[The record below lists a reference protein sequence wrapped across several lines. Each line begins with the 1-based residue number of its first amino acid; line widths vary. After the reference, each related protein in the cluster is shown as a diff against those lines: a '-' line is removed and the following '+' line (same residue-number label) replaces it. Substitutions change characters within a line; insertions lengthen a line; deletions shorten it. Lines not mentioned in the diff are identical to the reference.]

1 MNARVAALAGA
12 LLWLVAATVAQAAEL
27 DYASPDQGRAIVTE
41 RDDYIV
47 RMSALERGLK
57 AKSAEPLSEQT
68 YLALLAGQVKAW
80 SGDERAEVERAF
92 AWIGPALARFRVP
105 LPPRVTLVRAT
116 GHGEG
121 GAPHTRGTAV
131 VLTDAAFRQPE
142 RLPFLLAHELF
153 HVASRHDRRWRD
165 AMYATVG
172 FTVIDEVTLPP
183 ALAARRI
190 TNPDAPR
197 LDVAIRVV
205 ADGQRVWVV
214 PLLQAT
220 VDRYDAARGAEFFAT
235 MQLAWV
241 EVGDGEA
248 APSRPR
254 VGDPPRL
261 RRTSELEGFVEQ
273 VGRNTG
279 YVIHPEEILAD
290 NFAQLVTG
298 EAPRS
303 PEVHE
308 RISKALLGATAR

>member
-1 MNARVAALAGA
+1 MSARVAVLALA
-12 LLWLVAATVAQAAEL
+12 LWLLASAAAQATERH
-27 DYASPDQGRAIVTE
+27 YASPEQGRAIVAE

-47 RMSALERGLK
+47 RMSALERELK
-57 AKSAEPLSEQT
+57 AKSATALSEQA

-80 SGDERAEVERAF
+80 SGDERAEFERAF
-92 AWIGPALARFRVP
+92 ARIGPALARFRLP
-105 LPPRVTLVRAT
+105 LPPRVTLVRTT

-131 VLTDAAFRQPE
+131 VVTDAAFRQSE
-142 RLPFLLAHELF
+142 RLPFVLAHELF

-172 FTVIDEVTLPP
+172 FTAIDEVTLPP
-183 ALAARRI
+183 SLAARRI

-205 ADGQRVWVV
+205 ADGQRTWVM

-235 MQLAWV
+235 MQLAWL
-241 EVGDGEA
+241 ELGGGDA
-248 APSRPR
+248 APSELR

-261 RRTSELEGFVEQ
+261 RRTSELEDFVEQ

-298 EAPRS
+298 EPPRS

-308 RISKALLGATAR
+308 RISKALLGAAPR